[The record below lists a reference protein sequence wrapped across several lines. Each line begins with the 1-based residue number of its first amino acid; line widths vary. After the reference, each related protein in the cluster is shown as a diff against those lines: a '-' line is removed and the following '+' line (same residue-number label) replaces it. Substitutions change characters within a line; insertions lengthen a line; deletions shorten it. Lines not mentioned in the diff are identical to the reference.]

1 MDRQVYLER
10 MADSSQFRSFGIEP
24 RWHPG
29 EGDID
34 GFCHDEVV
42 RQFHD
47 TRIEDDGGIRVRYM
61 RMAWD
66 YALVQSGQG
75 PPALGA
81 SSREARPPE
90 MDDILKIG
98 AYIEPSVN
106 STVGFRTMMVYIG
119 RDTGAPPWALNQM
132 MSVLAQQAGKVR
144 PEQELEGLAGARV
157 IRNLWG
163 NLRDPESRFGNI
175 TSSNSREGN
184 AHKVMLTK
192 FADIIAGLE
201 TADDWYLAFEAVHP
215 FGDGNGR
222 SGKTL
227 HNWLLGT
234 LNEPV
239 LVADYFGGGNP

>member
-1 MDRQVYLER
+1 MDYLARMSTSRQFQY
-10 MADSSQFRSFGIEP
+10 FGIQP
-24 RWHPG
+24 IWRPG

-47 TRIEDDGGIRVRYM
+47 TRVESDGGVRVRYM

-75 PPALGA
+75 PAALGA
-81 SSREARPPE
+81 SSREARAPE

-119 RDTGAPPWALNQM
+119 GDTGAPPRLLNQM
-132 MSVLAQQAGKVR
+132 MSILAQQAQKVR
-144 PEQELEGLAGARV
+144 PEQGLIGITGPRA
-157 IRNLWG
+157 IRILWA
-163 NLRDPESRFGNI
+163 NLRESDA
-175 TSSNSREGN
+175 SMEDH
-184 AHKVMLTK
+184 HKVMMTK
-192 FADIIAGLE
+192 FAALIAQAE
-201 TADDWYLAFEAVHP
+201 TADDWYVAFEAVHP

-234 LNEPV
+234 LSEPV